1 MSKKGDSIVIWPAY
15 IDSEKTRAQGRMVS
29 KALAVEAPTAD
40 EIFNAC
46 SELKMIPTIE
56 PSKKMPGGWWE
67 RPGRVL
73 IPKKEKKIKS
83 LLAISKFIQ
92 RKRQQQKK

>member
-1 MSKKGDSIVIWPAY
+1 MSKKGDTIVIWPTY
-15 IDSEKTRAQGRMVS
+15 LDSTKTRAEGRMVP

-40 EIFNAC
+40 EIFDAC
-46 SELKMIPTIE
+46 SELKLMPTIE
-56 PSKKMPGGWWE
+56 SSKKMPGGWWE

-73 IPKKEKKIKS
+73 IPKKEKKMKS
-83 LLAISKFIQ
+83 LLAVSKFIQ